1 MTLDPCFR
9 YVILG
14 SGRQGT
20 AAAYDL
26 ARFGGAARIL
36 MADTRLDA
44 ARQAAARVND
54 LLGREVAQASTVDAS
69 QRASVQGVLSGA
81 HVALSAVPYLFNL
94 AITEACVAAGVS
106 LCDLGGNTDVVW
118 SQLRLDEAARRA
130 GVSVVPDCG
139 MGPGLINHMGVHVM
153 DLLDQARE
161 VYLYDGGLPQD
172 PVAPWGYQLTFHVNG
187 LTNEYDGDATFIRD
201 GKLTAVPTFTELE
214 TIDLPPLGRLEAFVI
229 SGSMSTTPHTHL
241 GRLERYEN
249 KVLRYPGHFATFEA
263 YKRLGLFSEQP
274 VEVDGRAVIPRH
286 LYHRLLEPR
295 LAAPLIRDVCVM
307 RAVGVGEKGGRP
319 ARVSVDLVDRYDP
332 ATGFTAME
340 RLTGWHAAIM
350 MGLQARGR
358 IGPGAHR
365 MEQAVRAADVM
376 AELTQRGIPHTAAWD
391 TPSSTR

>member
-1 MTLDPCFR
+1 MTLDPRFR
-9 YVILG
+9 YVVLG
-14 SGRQGT
+14 AGRQGT

-26 ARFGGAARIL
+26 ARLGGATRVV
-36 MADTRLDA
+36 MADASLDA

-54 LLGREVAQASTVDAS
+54 LLGREVAEAAPVDAA
-69 QRASVQGVLSGA
+69 QRASVADVLAGA
-81 HVALSAVPYLFNL
+81 HVALSAVPYVFNL
-94 AITEACVAAGVS
+94 ALSEACIAAGVS

-118 SQLRLDEAARRA
+118 SQLRLGEAARRA

-153 DLLDQARE
+153 DLLDRARE
-161 VYLYDGGLPQD
+161 VHLYDGGLPQD

-214 TIDLPPLGRLEAFVI
+214 TIEFPPLGRLEAFVI

-274 VEVDGRAVIPRH
+274 VELDGREVVPRQ
-286 LYHRLLEPR
+286 LYHRLLEPK
-295 LAAPLIRDVCVM
+295 LAAPRIRDVCVM
-307 RAVGVGEKGGRP
+307 RALGVGEMDGRP
-319 ARVSVDLVDRYDP
+319 ARVTLDLVDRYDP
-332 ATGFTAME
+332 VTGFTAME

-350 MGLQARGR
+350 MALQARGR
-358 IGPGAHR
+358 IEPGAHR
-365 MEQAVRAADVM
+365 MEQAVRAGEVL
-376 AELTQRGIPHTAAWD
+376 AELERRGIPHTVAWEQA
-391 TPSSTR
+391 SGR

>member
-1 MTLDPCFR
+1 MTLDPRFR
-9 YVILG
+9 YVVLG
-14 SGRQGT
+14 AGRQGT

-26 ARFGGAARIL
+26 ARFGGAARVV
-36 MADTRLDA
+36 MADASLDA

-54 LLGREVAQASTVDAS
+54 LLGREVAEAAPVDAA
-69 QRASVQGVLSGA
+69 QRASVADVLAGA
-81 HVALSAVPYLFNL
+81 HVALSAVPYVFNL
-94 AITEACVAAGVS
+94 ALSEACIAAGVS

-118 SQLRLDEAARRA
+118 SQLRLGEAARRA

-153 DLLDQARE
+153 DLLDRARE
-161 VYLYDGGLPQD
+161 VHLYDGGLPQD

-214 TIDLPPLGRLEAFVI
+214 TIEFPPLGRLEAFVI

-274 VEVDGRAVIPRH
+274 VELDGREVVPRQ
-286 LYHRLLEPR
+286 LYHRLLEPK
-295 LAAPLIRDVCVM
+295 LAAPRIRDVCVM
-307 RAVGVGEKGGRP
+307 RALGVGEMDGRP
-319 ARVSVDLVDRYDP
+319 ARVTLDLVDRYDP
-332 ATGFTAME
+332 VTGFTAME

-350 MGLQARGR
+350 MALQARGR
-358 IGPGAHR
+358 IEPGAHR
-365 MEQAVRAADVM
+365 MEQAVRAGEVL
-376 AELTQRGIPHTAAWD
+376 AELERRGIPHTVAWEQA
-391 TPSSTR
+391 SGR